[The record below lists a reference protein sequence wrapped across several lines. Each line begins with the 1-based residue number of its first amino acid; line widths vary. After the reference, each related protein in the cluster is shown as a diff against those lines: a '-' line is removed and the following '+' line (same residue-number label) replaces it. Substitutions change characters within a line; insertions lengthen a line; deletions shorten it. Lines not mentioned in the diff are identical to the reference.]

1 MTKPVEE
8 MSMEEIQAERAAIA
22 AERAALANGIPA
34 NAEAGY
40 AVPAEMDPTKEIAD
54 LLAKG
59 DAATEQA
66 PPPVWPH
73 QFLDYGGLKLEVRK
87 PNESA
92 LIAISMTGIPQLGP
106 QGQMRIFTQFLVNHL
121 SPASFAE
128 VVEAMTNPDSG
139 IDIQG
144 LITELTKL

>member
-22 AERAALANGIPA
+22 AERAALANGAPA
-34 NAEAGY
+34 IADEHK
-40 AVPAEMDPTKEIAD
+40 DEIAE

-59 DAATEQA
+59 SETEQA
-66 PPPVWPH
+66 DAPVWPH

-121 SPASFAE
+121 SPTSFAE

>member
-22 AERAALANGIPA
+22 AERAALANGTPA
-34 NAEAGY
+34 IAEALTTDVPDRQ
-40 AVPAEMDPTKEIAD
+40 AEIAELIAKVDDTEEPEVPA
-54 LLAKG
+54 
-59 DAATEQA
+59 
-66 PPPVWPH
+66 WPH
-73 QFLDYGGLKLEVRK
+73 QHLEYGGLDLEVRK

-92 LIAISMTGIPQLGP
+92 LIAISMTGIPSLGP

-121 SPASFAE
+121 SPTSFAV
-128 VVEAMTNPDSG
+128 VVESMTNPDSG
-139 IDIQG
+139 VDIQG